1 MAKNAHLG
9 ETPKPPASILTPHL
23 TPSTLPFNSPYVSQ
37 NINLPSELK
46 RAKLQNLAAKSQLNI
61 SEIMFDSLP
70 LKQKNLFIKK
80 NSEQIKKYEQKCY
93 YTTNLSAV
101 TIAARAGC
109 FFLREKEAIWNEK

>member
-1 MAKNAHLG
+1 M
-9 ETPKPPASILTPHL
+9 
-23 TPSTLPFNSPYVSQ
+23 SQ

-80 NSEQIKKYEQKCY
+80 IVNKLKSMSKNAIIQQIY
-93 YTTNLSAV
+93 
-101 TIAARAGC
+101 
-109 FFLREKEAIWNEK
+109 LRLQ